1 MALGCLEIVKELQ
14 KDNPALRFT
23 ANKKRNA
30 VAYWAEDLG
39 RWQVLLCLRPDG
51 SWGRLPDI
59 LVDGK
64 TLIPDSDWDL
74 EINNQQRKDIHY
86 GVCGLGLETGS

>member
-14 KDNPALRFT
+14 KDNPGLRF
-23 ANKKRNA
+23 AVNKKRNA
-30 VAYWAEDLG
+30 VAYWAENLG

-64 TLIPDSDWDL
+64 PLIPDSDWDL
-74 EINNQQRKDIHY
+74 EINNQQSTTKQK
-86 GVCGLGLETGS
+86 GEK

>member
-1 MALGCLEIVKELQ
+1 MNASAVVEQLK
-14 KDNPALRFT
+14 KDNPGLRF
-23 ANKKRNA
+23 AVNKNRNA

-39 RWQVLLCLRPDG
+39 RWQVLLCLRLDG

-74 EINNQQRKDIHY
+74 EINNQ
-86 GVCGLGLETGS
+86 

>member
-1 MALGCLEIVKELQ
+1 MALVGEKKQMGGLEIVKELQ

-39 RWQVLLCLRPDG
+39 HWQVLLCLRLDG

-74 EINNQQRKDIHY
+74 EINNQQSTTK
-86 GVCGLGLETGS
+86 GEN